1 MVGSRTSSH
10 PLSLSYLWYP
20 VLLIKQKGES
30 LVVVVVC
37 GCLTVPSFS

>member
-20 VLLIKQKGES
+20 VLLIKQKGEECGS
-30 LVVVVVC
+30 C
-37 GCLTVPSFS
+37 GCLWTFDYS